1 MLKVV
6 KLKVIHAKLI
16 RNKNVARLWKIT
28 AIWND
33 PYYQTSVP
41 SFLLVY
47 QYDVSY
53 HQIRTFR
60 VKSVNFNV
68 QLRPDSENKICVMYW
83 PSCVHVDDINLAS
96 AGYVCCTVFK

>member
-16 RNKNVARLWKIT
+16 RKKNVARLWKIT

-53 HQIRTFR
+53 H
-60 VKSVNFNV
+60 
-68 QLRPDSENKICVMYW
+68 
-83 PSCVHVDDINLAS
+83 
-96 AGYVCCTVFK
+96 